1 MTAFCILIALF
12 GVYSL
17 ITISCKQR
25 RKETAVRKV
34 FGAKVGD
41 ILRLFFTEKL
51 MVLVAAAVVAFP
63 IAYICVKPWLEGYI
77 HQVEIPLWLCPAIF
91 VSVALLVALCIG
103 WRVWRTAKAHPA
115 DEICKG

>member
-51 MVLVAAAVVAFP
+51 VVLVAAAVVAFP
-63 IAYICVKPWLEGYI
+63 IAYICAKPWLE
-77 HQVEIPLWLCPAIF
+77 E
-91 VSVALLVALCIG
+91 
-103 WRVWRTAKAHPA
+103 
-115 DEICKG
+115 